1 MTEIRN
7 VLLVSVDCL
16 REDVFK
22 EGLEDGLFPNCAAL
36 YDGALDFTEAYTV
49 ANTTDPSLTAF
60 MTAKYPFEHGV
71 VENGWGLDAAHD
83 TAGEQ
88 FQAAD
93 MDTFGVVSVD
103 HLAAD
108 HSKLDRGF
116 DRYEDGQAYGRLY
129 PILSRIYD
137 TKTFNTVFG
146 AVKNLGVGRY
156 TVKNL
161 LRDLGL
167 ISLHCRSARSVTDD
181 AIECLDDVAPRDA
194 ADASAAD
201 GADTDTDADGPGF
214 FGWVHYFDVHEPR
227 NAPRDLLDDHDEYTA
242 AMMRV
247 DEHVGELQDEL
258 EARGIAD
265 ETLVVFTGDH
275 GEALGEHGYEGHGRT
290 LYDEELNVPLA
301 FDHDALPEEQVATQV
316 RTIDILPTLLSLVDA
331 EGLDAAGEPIFEPPE
346 AGLGDP
352 DAIEPTDEGRQL
364 FTMAYPTFGDAVAT
378 RTPDWKLIRDREA
391 GAEELYDLEAD
402 PAERDDRSDEKG
414 TRREALAED
423 LDSWLAEFGEIER
436 QEIDEDTEEMLAD
449 LGYME

>member
-1 MTEIRN
+1 MSEIRN

-16 REDVFK
+16 RADRFY
-22 EGLEDGLFPNCAAL
+22 EGCEAGLFPNCAAL
-36 YDGALDFTEAYTV
+36 LDGALEFTETYTV

-71 VENGWGLDAAHD
+71 VENGWGLSEEHD
-83 TAGEQ
+83 TAAERFRSVG
-88 FQAAD
+88 

-103 HLAAD
+103 HLAD
-108 HSKLDRGF
+108 EHSKLGRGF
-116 DRYEDGQAYGRLY
+116 DRYEDGQNYGTLY

-146 AVKNLGVGRY
+146 AVKNLGIGRY

-181 AIECLDDVAPRDA
+181 AKACLDDVAPKSDA
-194 ADASAAD
+194 ETNAD
-201 GADTDTDADGPGF
+201 GDGF

-247 DEHVGELQDEL
+247 DDHVGELQDEL
-258 EARGIAD
+258 EARGIAE

-275 GEALGEHGYEGHGRT
+275 GEALGEHGYTGHGRT
-290 LYDEELNVPLA
+290 LYDEEINVPLA
-301 FDHDALPEEQVATQV
+301 FDHDAMPDRQVDTQV
-316 RTIDILPTLLSLVDA
+316 RTIDILPTLLSLVGADS
-331 EGLDAAGEPIFEPPE
+331 LDAAGRPVLESLEGGDQGAVIGDAEPV
-346 AGLGDP
+346 
-352 DAIEPTDEGRQL
+352 DEDRQL
-364 FTMAYPTFGDAVAT
+364 FAMAYPTFGDRVAT
-378 RTPDWKLIRDREA
+378 RTPEWKLLRDREEET
-391 GAEELYDLEAD
+391 EELYDLEAD
-402 PAERDDRSDEKG
+402 PDERDDLADEE
-414 TRREALAED
+414 TARRESLAAD
-423 LDSWLAEFGEIER
+423 LDDWLAGFGETEE
-436 QEIDEDTEEMLAD
+436 QEVDEATEEMLAD

>member
-22 EGLEDGLFPNCAAL
+22 AGLDDGLFPNCADL
-36 YDGALDFTEAYTV
+36 YDGALEFTEAYTV
-49 ANTTDPSLTAF
+49 ANTTDPSLTSF
-60 MTAKYPFEHGV
+60 MTAKYPFAHGV
-71 VENGWGLDAAHD
+71 VENGWGLDEAHD
-83 TAGEQ
+83 TAGER
-88 FQAAD
+88 FQAAG

-146 AVKNLGVGRY
+146 AVKNLGIGRY

-181 AIECLDDVAPRDA
+181 AKACLDDVAPRE
-194 ADASAAD
+194 SAESNAEE
-201 GADTDTDADGPGF
+201 AGF
-214 FGWVHYFDVHEPR
+214 FGWIHYFDVHEPR
-227 NAPRDLLDDHDEYTA
+227 NAPRDLLDEHDEYTA

-247 DEHVGELQDEL
+247 DDHVGELQAEL
-258 EARGIAD
+258 EARGIAE
-265 ETLVVFTGDH
+265 ETLIVFTGDH

-301 FDHDALPEEQVATQV
+301 FDHEALPDEQVDTQV
-316 RTIDILPTLLSLVDA
+316 RTIDFLPTLLELVGA
-331 EGLDAAGEPIFEPPE
+331 EGLDAAGEPIFT
-346 AGLGDP
+346 DT
-352 DAIEPTDEGRQL
+352 DADTPAEDRQL

-378 RTPDWKLIRDREA
+378 RTPEWKLIRDREEEI
-391 GAEELYDLEAD
+391 EELYDLQDDPEERHDLAD
-402 PAERDDRSDEKG
+402 DKG
-414 TRREALAED
+414 QRRGALADD
-423 LDSWLAEFGEIER
+423 LDAWLAEFGEIER
-436 QEIDEDTEEMLAD
+436 QEVDEETEEMLAD

>member
-1 MTEIRN
+1 MNEIRN

-22 EGLEDGLFPNCAAL
+22 AGLEEGLFPNCAAL
-36 YDGALDFTEAYTV
+36 YDGALEFTETYTV

-71 VENGWGLDAAHD
+71 VENGWGLDETHD
-83 TAGEQ
+83 TAGEN
-88 FQAAD
+88 FQAAG

-116 DRYEDGQAYGRLY
+116 DRYEDGQAYGKLY

-146 AVKNLGVGRY
+146 AVKNLGIGRY

-181 AIECLDDVAPRDA
+181 AIACLDDVAPKFA
-194 ADASAAD
+194 ANGD
-201 GADTDTDADGPGF
+201 GADANGEDASGTDDEESGF

-227 NAPRDLLDDHDEYTA
+227 NAPRNLLEDHDEYTA

-247 DEHVGELQDEL
+247 DDHVGELQDEL

-301 FDHDALPEEQVATQV
+301 FDHDALPDEQIDTQV

-331 EGLDAAGEPIFEPPE
+331 DPLDAAGEPIVTAPDD
-346 AGLGDP
+346 DP
-352 DAIEPTDEGRQL
+352 AEESRQL

-378 RTPDWKLIRDREA
+378 RTPDWKLIRDREDDV
-391 GAEELYDLEAD
+391 EELYDLESD
-402 PAERDDRSDEKG
+402 PDERDDLVDEHG
-414 TRREALAED
+414 QRREALAGD
-423 LDSWLAEFGEIER
+423 LDSWLATFGEIER
-436 QEIDEDTEEMLAD
+436 QEVDEDTEEMLAD

>member
-1 MTEIRN
+1 MSEIRN

-16 REDVFK
+16 RADRFY
-22 EGLEDGLFPNCAAL
+22 EGCEAGLFPNCAAL
-36 YDGALDFTEAYTV
+36 LDGALEFTETYTV

-60 MTAKYPFEHGV
+60 MTAKYPLEHGV
-71 VENGWGLDAAHD
+71 VENGWGLDEAHD
-83 TAGEQ
+83 TAAER
-88 FQAAD
+88 FRAAG

-103 HLAAD
+103 HLAD
-108 HSKLDRGF
+108 EHSKLGRGF
-116 DRYEDGQAYGRLY
+116 DRYEDGQNYGTLY

-146 AVKNLGVGRY
+146 AVKNLGIGRY

-181 AIECLDDVAPRDA
+181 AKACLDDVAPKSDA
-194 ADASAAD
+194 ETNADE
-201 GADTDTDADGPGF
+201 TGF

-247 DEHVGELQDEL
+247 DDHIGELQDEL

-275 GEALGEHGYEGHGRT
+275 GEALGEHGYTGHGRT
-290 LYDEELNVPLA
+290 LYDEEINVPLA
-301 FDHDALPEEQVATQV
+301 FDHDALPDRQVDTQV
-316 RTIDILPTLLSLVDA
+316 RTIDILPTLLALVGAD
-331 EGLDAAGEPIFEPPE
+331 GLDAAGRPVFDV
-346 AGLGDP
+346 AGADGTLGTVDDLDTADVAP
-352 DAIEPTDEGRQL
+352 VIEDRQL
-364 FTMAYPTFGDAVAT
+364 FAMAYPTFGDRVAT
-378 RTPDWKLIRDREA
+378 RTPRWKLLRDREEES
-391 GAEELYDLEAD
+391 EELYDLDAD
-402 PAERDDRSDEKG
+402 SDERDDLADEE
-414 TRREALAED
+414 TDRRESLAAD
-423 LDSWLAEFGEIER
+423 LDDWLAGFGETAE
-436 QEIDEDTEEMLAD
+436 QEVDESTEEMLAD

>member
-1 MTEIRN
+1 MSEIRN

-22 EGLEDGLFPNCAAL
+22 EGLEDGLFPNCAEL
-36 YDGALDFTEAYTV
+36 YDESLDFTETYTV

-71 VENGWGLDAAHD
+71 VENGWGLDETHD

-88 FQAAD
+88 FQAAG

-116 DRYEDGQAYGRLY
+116 DRYEDGQNYGKLY

-146 AVKNLGVGRY
+146 AVKNLGIGRY

-181 AIECLDDVAPRDA
+181 AKACLDDVAPKSATAGA
-194 ADASAAD
+194 ADDDDSEAAN
-201 GADTDTDADGPGF
+201 AEESGF

-227 NAPRDLLDDHDEYTA
+227 NAPRDLLDEHDEYTA

-247 DEHVGELQDEL
+247 DDHVGELQAEL

-290 LYDEELNVPLA
+290 LYDEEINVPLA
-301 FDHDALPEEQVATQV
+301 FDHDALPDEQVDTQV

-331 EGLDAAGEPIFEPPE
+331 PALDAAGEPIFEGPV
-346 AGLGDP
+346 
-352 DAIEPTDEGRQL
+352 DEGETSTVEPVEEDRQL
-364 FTMAYPTFGDAVAT
+364 FTMAYPTFGDRVAT
-378 RTPDWKLIRDREA
+378 RTPEWKLLRDREEDV
-391 GAEELYDLEAD
+391 EELYDLEAD
-402 PAERDDRSDEKG
+402 PGERDDLADDAG
-414 TRREALAED
+414 QRRDALAQD
-423 LDSWLAEFGEIER
+423 LDQWLAEFGEIER
-436 QEIDEDTEEMLAD
+436 QEIDSDTEEMLAD

>member
-1 MTEIRN
+1 MSEIRN

-22 EGLEDGLFPNCAAL
+22 QGLEEGLFPNCAEL
-36 YDGALDFTEAYTV
+36 YDDSLDFTETYTV

-71 VENGWGLDAAHD
+71 VENGWGLSEEHD
-83 TAGEQ
+83 TAGEG
-88 FQAAD
+88 FQAAG

-146 AVKNLGVGRY
+146 AVKNLGIGRY

-167 ISLHCRSARSVTDD
+167 ISLHCRSARAVTDD
-181 AIECLDDVAPRDA
+181 AIDCLDDVAPPS
-194 ADASAAD
+194 ASEGD
-201 GADTDTDADGPGF
+201 GEHGTNDEESGF

-247 DEHVGELQDEL
+247 DDHVGELQAEL

-290 LYDEELNVPLA
+290 LYDEEINVPLA
-301 FDHDALPEEQVATQV
+301 FDHDALPDEQIETQV

-331 EGLDAAGEPIFEPPE
+331 PPLEAAGEPIFGLPE
-346 AGLGDP
+346 DDTDSP
-352 DAIEPTDEGRQL
+352 DLDLEDRQL

-378 RTPDWKLIRDREA
+378 RTPDWKLIRDREED
-391 GAEELYDLEAD
+391 AEELYDLESDPEELDDLANDEGARRDAMAD
-402 PAERDDRSDEKG
+402 
-414 TRREALAED
+414 D
-423 LDSWLAEFGEIER
+423 LDRWLAEFGEIER
-436 QEIDEDTEEMLAD
+436 QEIDSDTEEMLAD

>member
-1 MTEIRN
+1 MSEIRN

-16 REDVFK
+16 REDVFR
-22 EGLEDGLFPNCAAL
+22 EGLDEGLFPNCAAL
-36 YDGALDFTEAYTV
+36 YDGALEFTETYTV

-71 VENGWGLDAAHD
+71 VENGWGLDEAHD
-83 TAGEQ
+83 TAAER
-88 FQAAD
+88 FRAAG

-103 HLAAD
+103 HLAD
-108 HSKLDRGF
+108 EHSKLGRGF
-116 DRYEDGQAYGRLY
+116 DRYEDGQNYGKLY

-146 AVKNLGVGRY
+146 AVKNLGIGRY

-181 AIECLDDVAPRDA
+181 ATACLDDVVPR
-194 ADASAAD
+194 S
-201 GADTDTDADGPGF
+201 GAETKTAETNTDRAGF

-227 NAPRDLLDDHDEYTA
+227 NAPRDLLEDHDEYTA

-247 DEHVGELQDEL
+247 DDHVGELQAEL

-275 GEALGEHGYEGHGRT
+275 GEALGEHGYTGHGRT
-290 LYDEELNVPLA
+290 LYDEEINVPLA
-301 FDHDALPEEQVATQV
+301 LSHDAMPDAQVDTQV

-331 EGLDAAGEPIFEPPE
+331 EGLDAAGEPIVTAPD
-346 AGLGDP
+346 GDP
-352 DAIEPTDEGRQL
+352 AEEDRQL
-364 FTMAYPTFGDAVAT
+364 FTMAYPTFGDRVAT
-378 RTPDWKLIRDREA
+378 RTPEWKLVRDREEA
-391 GAEELYDLEAD
+391 AEELYDLDAD
-402 PAERDDRSDEKG
+402 PAER
-414 TRREALAED
+414 ED
-423 LDSWLAEFGEIER
+423 LADAAAERRASLAADLDDWLGGFGETDE
-436 QEIDEDTEEMLAD
+436 QEVDEATEEMLAD